1 MFWAQ
6 LTVSDALSCL
16 PSVFILNLET
26 SLNLVD
32 FKIYVYAQQNA
43 PQITRIVSFAR
54 IEFKGVKRLERVP
67 TRHFRYTQSYLPRG
81 SLVL

>member
-26 SLNLVD
+26 SLNPVD
-32 FKIYVYAQQNA
+32 FKVLVYAQQNA
-43 PQITRIVSFAR
+43 PQISKIVNFAR